1 MGQVDVVDLS
11 WVMGWRGL
19 TCFLG
24 GISGGRQRQIQGS
37 FASLQDDDVKQTTA
51 RQRQLRRQRR
61 GRDNCEG
68 NGEAKANAGL
78 SIGLLTKCSEQLRSG

>member
-24 GISGGRQRQIQGS
+24 RIIGGRQRQIQGS

-51 RQRQLRRQRR
+51 TA
-61 GRDNCEG
+61 ET
-68 NGEAKANAGL
+68 ANAGP
-78 SIGLLTKCSEQLRSG
+78 STALLTKCREQLRSG